1 MNKGVPVKKEIKKD
15 EKRLGSLKNLLT
27 FAAAKTAT
35 HIEKMKRIFDLI
47 MRVKNNRKKVEIFF
61 GT

>member
-1 MNKGVPVKKEIKKD
+1 
-15 EKRLGSLKNLLT
+15 LLT

-35 HIEKMKRIFDLI
+35 HIEKMKRIFDLV
-47 MRVKNNRKKVEIFF
+47 MRVENNRKKVEIFF